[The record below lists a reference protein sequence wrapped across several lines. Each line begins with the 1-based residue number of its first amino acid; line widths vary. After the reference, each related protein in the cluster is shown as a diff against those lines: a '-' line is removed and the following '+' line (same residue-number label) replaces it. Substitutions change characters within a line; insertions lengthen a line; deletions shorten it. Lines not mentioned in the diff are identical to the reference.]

1 MIINKLKFMSVIG
14 AVFLCLS
21 ASASQKE
28 DFKAAEKAASGVI
41 ARTLGR
47 KPSNVKLVVTGPME
61 GSEYFS
67 TEVKKGKLT
76 VKGSSAVAVCRGSE
90 WAICQNSTDISHRAG
105 MTRPSLWNT
114 R

>member
-1 MIINKLKFMSVIG
+1 MITNKLKFMSVIG

-41 ARTLGR
+41 TRTLGR

-61 GSEYFS
+61 RQTYR
-67 TEVKKGKLT
+67 KGKLCC
-76 VKGSSAVAVCRGSE
+76 GSLP
-90 WAICQNSTDISHRAG
+90 WF
-105 MTRPSLWNT
+105 L
-114 R
+114 

>member
-41 ARTLGR
+41 TRTLGR

-76 VKGSSAVAVCRGSE
+76 VKGSSAVAVCRGF
-90 WAICQNSTDISHRAG
+90 
-105 MTRPSLWNT
+105 
-114 R
+114 